1 MKKRSLKKGIMAAAA
16 FVMMLGVSVTASAF
30 SKEASITSATD
41 SQGNSVE
48 ATFTLDSQTNY
59 DLTDQ
64 FGKYS
69 EEEQKKFIAYY
80 DCVDEWD
87 IALDSYATGTL
98 DLSKTGASAENP
110 VTITFSLTEMD
121 HGYGYVEAGWGWLY
135 VLQQLEDGS
144 CKLIHAQSSADRTIT
159 AQFTDA
165 GESNIYFVAL
175 DLAREGIDPEYW
187 EVADKTPSADGVQSA
202 VDAAGN
208 PVNVTV
214 SPLDEDMKAI
224 AARKASD
231 QFKAAPIAM
240 ADVNLEGSNVSESN
254 PITVTF
260 LIAGVKE
267 GDVISIL
274 HKKADGSWET
284 LAGTT
289 GNGTVTATF
298 TSLSPVAFVRTG
310 EAAATAPTTE
320 AAPTTATAT
329 DGTNTQNIPKTGDK
343 NALLV
348 VILGML
354 CAASAGTF
362 VYINKKRTA

>member
-1 MKKRSLKKGIMAAAA
+1 MKKRSLKKIMMAAAI
-16 FVMMLGVSVTASAF
+16 FVMLLGVSVTASAF

-41 SQGNSVE
+41 SQW
-48 ATFTLDSQTNY
+48 DY

-110 VTITFSLTEMD
+110 VTITFSLVEQD
-121 HGYGYVEAGWGWLY
+121 QGYGYVKAGHSWLY
-135 VLQQLEDGS
+135 VMQQLEDGS
-144 CKLIHAQSSADRTIT
+144 CKLIPAQSSADRTIT

-165 GESNIYFVAL
+165 GESKIFIVGL
-175 DLAREGIDPEYW
+175 DLAREGIDSEYW

-214 SPLDEDMKAI
+214 
-224 AARKASD
+224 
-231 QFKAAPIAM
+231 
-240 ADVNLEGSNVSESN
+240 
-254 PITVTF
+254 
-260 LIAGVKE
+260 
-267 GDVISIL
+267 
-274 HKKADGSWET
+274 
-284 LAGTT
+284 
-289 GNGTVTATF
+289 TF

-310 EAAATAPTTE
+310 EAAVPETE
-320 AAPTTATAT
+320 AAPTTAPAT
-329 DGTNTQNIPKTGDK
+329 ETTSAADGTNTRNIPKTGDG

-348 VILGML
+348 VLLGML

-362 VYINKKRTA
+362 VYVNKKRTA